1 MYKTKYIPLSVY
13 ESSYHK
19 CLLAIDEYP
28 NKSNQ
33 KDQMTHKQI
42 IVSMLV
48 NGELLTSETFLEK
61 VSNKEGHFLTTKAQ
75 LSSKI
80 NELQTEGIRT
90 KSETI
95 KNNEGK
101 RLTSYILSKS
111 KTSQEALNKYNNP

>member
-1 MYKTKYIPLSVY
+1 
-13 ESSYHK
+13 
-19 CLLAIDEYP
+19 
-28 NKSNQ
+28 
-33 KDQMTHKQI
+33 
-42 IVSMLV
+42 MLV

-111 KTSQEALNKYNNP
+111 KTSQEALNKYK